1 MTVTHNSLE
10 DAYLMKDAISK
21 KVLAFRFYNYK
32 MVDASHVVE

>member
-21 KVLAFRFYNYK
+21 KVLAFKFYYK
-32 MVDASHVVE
+32 MVDTSHVVE